1 MITPET
7 RLVRPSRSATWRVVY
22 GSRVEATAEAMLRP
36 DRRWF
41 VSVDTWDEHYVDE
54 LVDAMVDDLRQDLHT
69 MVEES
74 DTALARR
81 WLSHGFTVERR
92 EHEVLIPT
100 DPAVTGLPE
109 GTVPPGI
116 ALIPADAVDEDR
128 LRMLDEEL
136 REDVPG
142 SDGWVND
149 PQEFRDYTFAER
161 SYDPATYLVAV
172 DDANEAFAGLVRIW
186 NHPGRRPRLGLI
198 AVTRPYRRQG
208 LARTLLGAAFAALHE
223 QQVAEVSAEVDATN
237 DASEKLLATAGAYR
251 IGTSVQLVRRWPPAT
266 PPGQPVHP
274 ESTRL

>member
-1 MITPET
+1 
-7 RLVRPSRSATWRVVY
+7 
-22 GSRVEATAEAMLRP
+22 
-36 DRRWF
+36 
-41 VSVDTWDEHYVDE
+41 
-54 LVDAMVDDLRQDLHT
+54 

-149 PQEFRDYTFAER
+149 PQEFREYTFAER

-274 ESTRL
+274 ESTSSSDPR